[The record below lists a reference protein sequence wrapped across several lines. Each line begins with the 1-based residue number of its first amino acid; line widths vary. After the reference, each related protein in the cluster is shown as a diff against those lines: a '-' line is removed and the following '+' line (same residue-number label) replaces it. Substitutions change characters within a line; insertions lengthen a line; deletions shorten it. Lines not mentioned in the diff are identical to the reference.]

1 MEAAAIRF
9 RFSDAA
15 SARLAFDTLEEL
27 GYEPV
32 YDGDHRTELHIH
44 VEKRD
49 LTSAM
54 EIAEAHGGTLV
65 EEGDMT
71 ESAIVNDA
79 YNIDLIPIPAHV
91 INEDWADDDRYALA
105 APSHDDLG
113 AREEDAMGWNDDT
126 NQFPGG
132 IHI

>member
-9 RFSDAA
+9 RFLDAA
-15 SARLAFDTLEEL
+15 SAQLAFDTLEEL

-32 YDGDHRTELHIH
+32 YDGHYRMELQIH

-49 LTSAM
+49 LTSAI
-54 EIAEAHGGTLV
+54 EIAEVHSGTLV
-65 EEGDMT
+65 EAGAMT

-91 INEDWADDDRYALA
+91 INEDWADDDRYAWA
-105 APSHDDLG
+105 ASSHDDLA